1 MTSRFSEI
9 VSCDPFQF
17 DSVLWWTELLDLKLS
32 REITKIRLKFSYNF
46 MKSHPTLLSSNVG
59 GIILSEAG
67 RFTEQVSLTRT
78 DMEAPGLITVV
89 EASGSAA
96 SVVSFPT
103 AGVNVSS

>member
-17 DSVLWWTELLDLKLS
+17 DSVLGWTELLDQKLS
-32 REITKIRLKFSYNF
+32 REITKISVKFSYNV
-46 MKSHPTLLSSNVG
+46 MKSHPTLISSYVE
-59 GIILSEAG
+59 GILLSEAG

-89 EASGSAA
+89 EAYSSAV
-96 SVVSFPT
+96 SFVSFPM

>member
-17 DSVLWWTELLDLKLS
+17 DSVLEWTELLDQKLF
-32 REITKIRLKFSYNF
+32 REITKISVKFSYNV
-46 MKSHPTLLSSNVG
+46 MKSHPTFISSYVE
-59 GIILSEAG
+59 GIFLSEAG
-67 RFTEQVSLTRT
+67 RFTEQVSLTCT